1 MQPIPSRPLADGIT
15 YQQAITEEDYISLC
29 HSEDLR
35 HPFTLK
41 KQQALA
47 LFRLMLDDLPR
58 IAGQEFQN
66 DHTLLEIDV
75 LRRFHHAVEWL
86 THWSQRDLAEPELLK
101 EAHEQYQ
108 HSYELQEEMLD
119 VVNGW
124 QITLEQEYSKLE
136 DAAEELDLPLD
147 ELGEEEND
155 DGDEG
160 ADDEE

>member
-15 YQQAITEEDYISLC
+15 SQRASNEEDSISLS
-29 HSEDLR
+29 HSDGLL

-58 IAGQEFQN
+58 IAGPEFQ
-66 DHTLLEIDV
+66 DDRTLFEVDL
-75 LRRFHHAVEWL
+75 LRRFHRSVEWL
-86 THWSQRDLAEPELLK
+86 THWSQSDLAEPELLK

-108 HSYELQEEMLD
+108 HAYELQEEMLD

-155 DGDEG
+155 EDDEG

>member
-15 YQQAITEEDYISLC
+15 YQRASNEEDYISLS
-29 HSEDLR
+29 HSDDVL

-47 LFRLMLDDLPR
+47 LFRLMLDDLPG
-58 IAGQEFQN
+58 IAGQEFQA

-75 LRRFHHAVEWL
+75 LRRFHHSVEWL
-86 THWSQRDLAEPELLK
+86 TRWSQRDLAEPEVLK

-108 HSYELQEEMLD
+108 HAYELQEEMLD

-136 DAAEELDLPLD
+136 DAAEELDLPLE

-160 ADDEE
+160 ADEEE

>member
-15 YQQAITEEDYISLC
+15 YQRAINEEDYISLS
-29 HSEDLR
+29 HSDDLL

-47 LFRLMLDDLPR
+47 LFRIMLDDLPG
-58 IAGQEFQN
+58 IAGQEFHA
-66 DHTLLEIDV
+66 DRTLFEIAL
-75 LRRFHHAVEWL
+75 LRRFHNSVDWL
-86 THWSQRDLAEPELLK
+86 THWSQSDLAEPELLK

>member
-15 YQQAITEEDYISLC
+15 YQRATNEEDYVSL
-29 HSEDLR
+29 SRSDDLL

-41 KQQALA
+41 RPQALA
-47 LFRLMLDDLPR
+47 LFRIMLDDLPG
-58 IAGQEFQN
+58 IAGPEFH
-66 DHTLLEIDV
+66 DDRTLFEID
-75 LRRFHHAVEWL
+75 LLCRFHRSVEWL
-86 THWSQRDLAEPELLK
+86 MHWSQSDLAELELLK
-101 EAHEQYQ
+101 EGHEQYQ
-108 HSYELQEEMLD
+108 HAYELQEEMLD

-155 DGDEG
+155 DGEEG
-160 ADDEE
+160 DDDEE

>member
-15 YQQAITEEDYISLC
+15 YQRAINEEDYISLS
-29 HSEDLR
+29 HSDDLF

-47 LFRLMLDDLPR
+47 LFRIMLDDLSG
-58 IAGQEFQN
+58 IAGQEFRA
-66 DHTLLEIDV
+66 DRTLFEIAL
-75 LRRFHHAVEWL
+75 LRRFHNSVDWL
-86 THWSQRDLAEPELLK
+86 THWSQSDLAEPELLK

-155 DGDEG
+155 DDDEG